1 MRQERTKSY
10 SLAQNSLFNTAG
22 MMTYYLCQWA
32 MTMAAVRLSTEE
44 DVGAM
49 QLAMTVSNIFISLAN
64 YNMRTFQISDIRG
77 EYAAGHYVAAR
88 LITCGAAMACSI
100 VYSLLWGYSAQS
112 LITIGLYMLYRM
124 NESLADVLHGIDQR
138 HERLDHVM
146 VSGTVR
152 GVSMLAVF
160 TAVLWLTKSMIAAIA
175 AIAAITLAEVVLY
188 DLRAAARYESV
199 RPRFE
204 KAKLVR
210 LLTVCLPGVIAS
222 VCFTAVVSVPRQY
235 LAELRGEVLLG
246 YYATIATPLM
256 FVQTLANSLMNPSL
270 GRIAEAAD
278 RHDRRAYTGMIGKM
292 LLMITGLTLA
302 CLGGVALLGEPVM
315 TLIYGEKIRSYVPLM
330 FAVAG
335 CTGLYAAGCLGFNL
349 LVIERRMK
357 ELLIISAGALGIS
370 ALTGKAMITLA
381 GANGVSYTVMAA
393 YLAFAV
399 ITILLPIARIGRGG
413 AKHDIRP
420 EETDGI

>member
-210 LLTVCLPGVIAS
+210 LLTVCLPEAVPGGAAGRGAAGLLRHHRHTAD
-222 VCFTAVVSVPRQY
+222 VCADAGQQPDESLPGTDRGGGGPAGPAGLYGHDREDAVDDHGTDAGLPGRGRP
-235 LAELRGEVLLG
+235 AGRAGHGADLRGEDPEL
-246 YYATIATPLM
+246 
-256 FVQTLANSLMNPSL
+256 
-270 GRIAEAAD
+270 RAAD
-278 RHDRRAYTGMIGKM
+278 
-292 LLMITGLTLA
+292 
-302 CLGGVALLGEPVM
+302 V
-315 TLIYGEKIRSYVPLM
+315 
-330 FAVAG
+330 
-335 CTGLYAAGCLGFNL
+335 
-349 LVIERRMK
+349 
-357 ELLIISAGALGIS
+357 
-370 ALTGKAMITLA
+370 
-381 GANGVSYTVMAA
+381 
-393 YLAFAV
+393 
-399 ITILLPIARIGRGG
+399 RGG
-413 AKHDIRP
+413 GMHGTVRGRMPRIQPAGD
-420 EETDGI
+420 